1 MAQNPDHRGSLTFVD
16 FSEESASFGFHFGAI
31 TAGTIA
37 AFLTQFGAFRTAT
50 EAIVSGALTRDLWVG
65 DATKYANAAPTDPN
79 AQRERVFMVEY
90 EGATTHTIY
99 TLTIPTADFD
109 LADLFFPGTDEV
121 DLTQT
126 QIAAWIT
133 AFEAM
138 CKTDAGEAVNV
149 LNITGG
155 GRNR

>member
-1 MAQNPDHRGSLTFVD
+1 MAQNPDHRGSMTFVD
-16 FSEESASFGFHFGAI
+16 FSEEKAGFGFHFGAI

-37 AFLTQFGAFRTAT
+37 GFLTQFGAFRTAT
-50 EAIVSGALTRDLWVG
+50 QAILAGVITADQWVG

-79 AQRERVFMVEY
+79 AQRERVFLVEY
-90 EGATTHTIY
+90 EGTTTHTIY
-99 TLTIPTADFD
+99 TLTMPTADFE
-109 LADLFFPGTDEV
+109 LTDLFLPGTDEV

-126 QIAAWIT
+126 EIAAWIT
-133 AFEAM
+133 AFEAL